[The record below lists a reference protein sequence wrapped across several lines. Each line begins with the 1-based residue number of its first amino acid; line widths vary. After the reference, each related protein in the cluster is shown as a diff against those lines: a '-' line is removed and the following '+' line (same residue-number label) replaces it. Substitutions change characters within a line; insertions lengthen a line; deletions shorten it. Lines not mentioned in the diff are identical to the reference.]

1 MNFRTLLS
9 YITPPKVPL
18 LICAVLMLGGVCISL
33 INPLVAGEL
42 TRKLLGEANAAGYS
56 TALIILAWGALFA
69 ARSLL
74 ELANGYYLGLV
85 GERMA
90 TELRNR
96 VYEHM
101 QLLPL
106 PWHQARRRGQVLT
119 LLINDTDMISDFVTG
134 TVLPLLPTSLTLLGA
149 FLMMTS
155 LDPSIAILVM
165 CGMPLYFLL
174 LKIIGR
180 KMRPLS
186 RTWVDQYSELISRA
200 EENLSLLAAIKSFS
214 RERLE
219 RDAFRQENKQLERTW
234 QRQLKLQ
241 TLLSPA
247 VDLLAG
253 AGVLAMLWLGSR
265 HIEQGQ
271 LEPAELVSLLLYAS
285 LLIAPLRNLADVY
298 GRLQKARG
306 AAERLLELFSEQPEP
321 LDNGGR
327 LLPPVKGSIVFADV
341 EYAYPGREPVFKNLN
356 LTIDAGETVAITGE
370 NGAGKSTI
378 AHLLM
383 RFISAS
389 AGRILIDGHDIS
401 TAELGSV
408 RAQIGLVAQHV
419 LLLNGTIADNIA
431 YSRPWASQEDIRK
444 AARAAHAADFIE
456 ALPKRYETLIGDEGV
471 KLSGGQRQRLS
482 LARTLLKDPPIL
494 ILDEAT
500 AMFDP
505 VGEASFIS
513 ECLELISQRTVILI
527 THRPAS
533 LALADRVLSL
543 ADGGLVPADQ
553 ASGT

>member
-1 MNFRTLLS
+1 M
-9 YITPPKVPL
+9 
-18 LICAVLMLGGVCISL
+18 LMGTCISL
-33 INPLVAGEL
+33 FNPLLAGEL
-42 TRKLLGEANAAGYS
+42 TRSLLGDAGAAGYS
-56 TALIILAWGALFA
+56 TALIISAWGALFA
-69 ARSLL
+69 TKSLL
-74 ELANGYYLGLV
+74 DLANGYYLGLV

-106 PWHQARRRGQVLT
+106 PWHQARKRGQVLT
-119 LLINDTDMISDFVTG
+119 LLSNDTDMISNFFTG
-134 TVLPLLPTSLTLLGA
+134 TLLPLLPTSLTLLGA
-149 FLMMTS
+149 FLMMIS
-155 LDPSIAILVM
+155 LDPSIAALVV
-165 CGMPLYFLL
+165 CGMPLYVLL

-186 RTWVDQYSELISRA
+186 RSWVDQYSKLISRA

-214 RERLE
+214 RESLE
-219 RDAFRQENKQLERTW
+219 RDAFYLENEQLKRTW
-234 QRQLKLQ
+234 QRQLKIQ
-241 TLLSPA
+241 TMLSPA

-253 AGVLAMLWLGSR
+253 VGVLAMLWLGSR

-285 LLIAPLRNLADVY
+285 LLIAPLRTLADVY
-298 GRLQKARG
+298 GRLQKTRG
-306 AAERLLELFSEQPEP
+306 AAERLLEMFSEQPEP
-321 LDNGGR
+321 LNDGGNP
-327 LLPPVKGSIVFADV
+327 LPPVKGSIVFTGV
-341 EYAYPGREPVFKNLN
+341 KYAYPERKPLFEHLN
-356 LTIDAGETVAITGE
+356 LAIDAGETVAITGE

-383 RFISAS
+383 RFIPAS
-389 AGRILIDGHDIS
+389 AGHILIDGHDIS

-408 RAQIGLVAQHV
+408 RAQVGLVAQHV

-431 YSRPWASQEDIRK
+431 YSRPGASQEDIRK
-444 AARAAHAADFIE
+444 AAHAAHAAEFIE
-456 ALPKRYETLIGDEGV
+456 TLPQRYETLIGDEGI

-505 VGEASFIS
+505 AGEASFIS
-513 ECLELISQRTVILI
+513 ECHELISQRTVILI
-527 THRPAS
+527 THRQAS
-533 LALADRVLSL
+533 LALADRVLNL
-543 ADGGLVPADQ
+543 QGGRLLTPDLDR
-553 ASGT
+553 SGRGSVS

>member
-18 LICAVLMLGGVCISL
+18 LICAVLMLGGTCISL

-119 LLINDTDMISDFVTG
+119 LLSNDTDMISDFVTG

-186 RTWVDQYSELISRA
+186 RTWVDQYSELISRT

-513 ECLELISQRTVILI
+513 ECHELISQRTVILI

>member
-18 LICAVLMLGGVCISL
+18 LICAVLMLGGTCISL

-42 TRKLLGEANAAGYS
+42 TRKLLGEANTSGYS

-119 LLINDTDMISDFVTG
+119 LLSNDTDMISDFVTG

-149 FLMMTS
+149 FVMMAS
-155 LDPSIAILVM
+155 LDPSIAILVT
-165 CGMPLYFLL
+165 CGMPLYVLL

-219 RDAFRQENKQLERTW
+219 REAFRQENQQLERTW

-253 AGVLAMLWLGSR
+253 VGVLTMLWLGSR
-265 HIEQGQ
+265 HIEQG
-271 LEPAELVSLLLYAS
+271 LLDPAELVSLLLYAN
-285 LLIAPLRNLADVY
+285 LLIAPLRSLADVY
-298 GRLQKARG
+298 GRLQQARG

-321 LDNGGR
+321 LNDGGTP
-327 LLPPVKGSIVFADV
+327 LPPVKGSIVFTGV
-341 EYAYPGREPVFKNLN
+341 KYAYPERKPLFEHLN
-356 LTIDAGETVAITGE
+356 LIIDAGETVAITGE

-383 RFISAS
+383 RLIPAS

-401 TAELGSV
+401 TAELSSV
-408 RAQIGLVAQHV
+408 RAQVGLVAQHV

-431 YSRPWASQEDIRK
+431 YSRPGASQEDIRK
-444 AARAAHAADFIE
+444 AAHAAHAADFIE
-456 ALPKRYETLIGDEGV
+456 ALPQQYETIIGDEGI

-500 AMFDP
+500 SMFDP
-505 VGEASFIS
+505 EGEASFIS
-513 ECLELISQRTVILI
+513 ECHDLIRQRTVVLI

-533 LALADRVLSL
+533 LALADRILRLEDGEL
-543 ADGGLVPADQ
+543 APTLQ
-553 ASGT
+553 ASAT

>member
-74 ELANGYYLGLV
+74 ELANGYYLGLI

-119 LLINDTDMISDFVTG
+119 LLSNDTDMISDFVTG

-456 ALPKRYETLIGDEGV
+456 ALPKRYETIIGDEGV

>member
-18 LICAVLMLGGVCISL
+18 LICAVLMLGGTCISL

-42 TRKLLGEANAAGYS
+42 TRKLLGEANTSGYS

-119 LLINDTDMISDFVTG
+119 LLSNDTDMISDFVTG

-149 FLMMTS
+149 FVMMAS
-155 LDPSIAILVM
+155 LDPSIAILVT
-165 CGMPLYFLL
+165 CGMPLYVLL

-219 RDAFRQENKQLERTW
+219 REAFRQENQQLERTW

-253 AGVLAMLWLGSR
+253 AGVLTMLWLGSR
-265 HIEQGQ
+265 HIEQG
-271 LEPAELVSLLLYAS
+271 LLDPAELVSLLLYAN
-285 LLIAPLRNLADVY
+285 LLIAPLRSLADVY
-298 GRLQKARG
+298 GRLQQARG

-321 LDNGGR
+321 LNDGGTP
-327 LLPPVKGSIVFADV
+327 LPPVKGSIVFTGV
-341 EYAYPGREPVFKNLN
+341 KYAYPERKPLFEHLN
-356 LTIDAGETVAITGE
+356 LIIDAGETVAITGE

-383 RFISAS
+383 RLIPAS

-401 TAELGSV
+401 TAELSSV
-408 RAQIGLVAQHV
+408 RAQVGLVAQHV

-431 YSRPWASQEDIRK
+431 YSRPGASQEDIHK
-444 AARAAHAADFIE
+444 AAHAAHAADFIE
-456 ALPKRYETLIGDEGV
+456 ALPQQYKTIIGDEGI

-500 AMFDP
+500 SMFDP
-505 VGEASFIS
+505 EGEASFIS
-513 ECLELISQRTVILI
+513 ECHDLIRQRTVVLI

-533 LALADRVLSL
+533 LALADRILRLEDGEL
-543 ADGGLVPADQ
+543 APTLQ
-553 ASGT
+553 ASAT